1 MHISQ
6 LEKIQRREFL
16 RRATALGIAGSAGPL
31 ALSLSAMGEASA
43 QTANDYKALVCIFLY
58 GGNDHDNTFIPFDS
72 TSHSIYKGFRDV
84 GDDLANR
91 IYWDNNVTAPSKKL
105 IPLSTQIGTRQYAV
119 QPVMSDLAS
128 LFESGK
134 MGVMLNVGTLL
145 KPTTKANYTEAGTG
159 DLPPKLFSH
168 NDQFSL
174 WQSAVTDGAEGSIK
188 GWGGRLGDIFL
199 RSGGE
204 NSDAHFTCINASGN
218 AVFMSGSSVLPYQ
231 VSKNGPVTIN
241 SIGNNL
247 SVYQRASCK
256 TALNQILTSSSSPT
270 THWMEQE
277 WMRVLK
283 SSLDNQT
290 KVTNG
295 ISTVS
300 MSTTFQTD
308 TLSAQL
314 NIIAKLIAAGAAN
327 SSSIGVKR
335 QVFFASLGGFDLH
348 DNLMANHSK
357 LLKNVNDAMNSFYL
371 ATKELSLE
379 NQVTTFTASDFG
391 RTLSS
396 NGDGSD
402 HGWGSHHMVMGGAVD
417 GKKFWGKAPVLADNY
432 TDTVGQGRLLPSTS
446 VDEFAASM
454 ARWMGVS
461 DSDLNTVLPNYAKFS
476 SQTLPLFKP
485 IIT

>member
-1 MHISQ
+1 
-6 LEKIQRREFL
+6 
-16 RRATALGIAGSAGPL
+16 
-31 ALSLSAMGEASA
+31 
-43 QTANDYKALVCIFLY
+43 
-58 GGNDHDNTFIPFDS
+58 
-72 TSHSIYKGFRDV
+72 
-84 GDDLANR
+84 
-91 IYWDNNVTAPSKKL
+91 
-105 IPLSTQIGTRQYAV
+105 
-119 QPVMSDLAS
+119 
-128 LFESGK
+128 
-134 MGVMLNVGTLL
+134 
-145 KPTTKANYTEAGTG
+145 
-159 DLPPKLFSH
+159 
-168 NDQFSL
+168 
-174 WQSAVTDGAEGSIK
+174 
-188 GWGGRLGDIFL
+188 
-199 RSGGE
+199 
-204 NSDAHFTCINASGN
+204 
-218 AVFMSGSSVLPYQ
+218 
-231 VSKNGPVTIN
+231 
-241 SIGNNL
+241 
-247 SVYQRASCK
+247 
-256 TALNQILTSSSSPT
+256 
-270 THWMEQE
+270 
-277 WMRVLK
+277 MRVLK

-417 GKKFWGKAPVLADNY
+417 GKKFWGKAPVLADND

>member
-1 MHISQ
+1 MWSIGDLSDDTKLGQAPMRSPSVFNFFRPGYVPSQ
-6 LEKIQRREFL
+6 GELG
-16 RRATALGIAGSAGPL
+16 TAS
-31 ALSLSAMGEASA
+31 
-43 QTANDYKALVCIFLY
+43 
-58 GGNDHDNTFIPFDS
+58 
-72 TSHSIYKGFRDV
+72 
-84 GDDLANR
+84 
-91 IYWDNNVTAPSKKL
+91 VTAPEFQLCNEVTVAAYLNFIKGAIETGINDVVPNYSADD
-105 IPLSTQIGTRQYAV
+105 IA
-119 QPVMSDLAS
+119 LA
-128 LFESGK
+128 K
-134 MGVMLNVGTLL
+134 
-145 KPTTKANYTEAGTG
+145 KPTDLVNRYSLLLTG
-159 DLPPKLFSH
+159 DTLS
-168 NDQFSL
+168 
-174 WQSAVTDGAEGSIK
+174 VTNKGSITTA
-188 GWGGRLGDIFL
+188 I
-199 RSGGE
+199 SG
-204 NSDAHFTCINASGN
+204 INGTSTRG
-218 AVFMSGSSVLPYQ
+218 
-231 VSKNGPVTIN
+231 KNGPVAIN
-241 SIGNNL
+241 SIGNDL
-247 SVYQRASCK
+247 SVYQRPSCK
-256 TALNQILTSSSSPT
+256 TALNQILTSSSSSS
-270 THWMEQE
+270 THWMDQE

-295 ISTVS
+295 ISSVS

-327 SSSIGVKR
+327 SSGMGVKR

-357 LLKNVNDAMNSFYL
+357 LLKNVNDAMYSFYK
-371 ATKELSLE
+371 ATEELGLQ

-417 GKKFWGKAPVLADNY
+417 GKKFWGKAPVLADND

>member
-43 QTANDYKALVCIFLY
+43 QTATDYKALVCIFLY
-58 GGNDHDNTFIPFDS
+58 GGNDHDNTFIPYDDAN
-72 TSHSIYKGFRDV
+72 HLIYKKFRDV
-84 GDDLANR
+84 GDDIQAR
-91 IYWDNNVTAPSKKL
+91 IYWNKNTQQL
-105 IPLSTQIGTRQYAV
+105 IPLSTISAQGSQYAF
-119 QPVMSDLAS
+119 QPAMTQLAG
-128 LFESGK
+128 LFETGQL
-134 MGVMLNVGTLL
+134 GVMLNVGTLL
-145 KPTTKANYTEAGTG
+145 KPTTKIKYTNAGTG

-199 RSGGE
+199 NGGV

-231 VSKNGPVTIN
+231 VSKTGPVAIN

-247 SVYQRASCK
+247 TVYQRDSCK
-256 TALNQILTSSSSPT
+256 TALEKIIISST
-270 THWMEQE
+270 TPSHWMEKE
-277 WMRVLK
+277 WMRVIA
-283 SSLDNQT
+283 SSRTNQSI
-290 KVTNG
+290 VSAGIAPVSFTN
-295 ISTVS
+295 
-300 MSTTFQTD
+300 FQTD

-327 SSSIGVKR
+327 SSGMGVKR

-357 LLKNVNDAMNSFYL
+357 LLKNVNDAMYSFYN
-371 ATKELSLE
+371 ATEQLGVADK
-379 NQVTTFTASDFG
+379 VTTFTASDFG

-417 GKKFWGKAPVLADNY
+417 GKKFWGKAPVLADND

>member
-16 RRATALGIAGSAGPL
+16 RRAAALGIAGSTGPL

-58 GGNDHDNTFIPFDS
+58 GGNDHDNTFIPYDDAN
-72 TSHSIYKGFRDV
+72 HLIYKKFRDV
-84 GDDLANR
+84 GDDNQVR
-91 IYWDNNVTAPSKKL
+91 IYWNKDTQQLV
-105 IPLSTQIGTRQYAV
+105 PLSTISAQGSKYAF
-119 QPVMSDLAS
+119 QPAMTQLAG
-128 LFESGK
+128 LFETSQL
-134 MGVMLNVGTLL
+134 GVMLNVGTLL
-145 KPTTKANYTEAGTG
+145 KPTTKQNYISAKTG

-199 RSGGE
+199 RNGGE